1 MQSECPPL
9 QSSLLLKSLIGDAHE
24 DARDGRFDDVW
35 EKEEEVVA
43 NGAAGKKV
51 LTSENAPL
59 LFHAV
64 QPGKSW
70 AETAVAAPSLP
81 PL

>member
-1 MQSECPPL
+1 M
-9 QSSLLLKSLIGDAHE
+9 DALMMC
-24 DARDGRFDDVW
+24 GT
-35 EKEEEVVA
+35 KQEEEVVA
-43 NGAAGKKV
+43 NGAAGKV

>member
-1 MQSECPPL
+1 ME
-9 QSSLLLKSLIGDAHE
+9 E
-24 DARDGRFDDVW
+24 
-35 EKEEEVVA
+35 EEEEVVA
-43 NGAAGKKV
+43 NGGKKV

>member
-1 MQSECPPL
+1 M
-9 QSSLLLKSLIGDAHE
+9 DALMMC
-24 DARDGRFDDVW
+24 GT
-35 EKEEEVVA
+35 KQEEEVVA
-43 NGAAGKKV
+43 NGGAAGKKV

-70 AETAVAAPSLP
+70 AETAVAAPSLL